1 MKYNNKILEAVN
13 RGIKLAL
20 DDYEDNGDI
29 NQVSSKHDIIRNEN
43 EIKSKIDFW
52 NQFVDLGLPSGTLWS
67 RYNLGVDHN
76 KLSKPEDW
84 YGNYYAWG
92 ETQPKEAYTW
102 DTYQF
107 DKNLIKYNEEDNLT
121 ELQFIDDAATQNMHL
136 HNFKFKMPA
145 KADFE
150 ELLKHATNKWIENY
164 QNIDK
169 LNGILFK
176 GKNGNELF
184 MPAVA
189 CSDSSGEIGMKGR
202 YWSSSL
208 YADNPLRAW
217 YFYLYDEGVRIGDY
231 PRCRGFNVRP
241 VLMK

>member
-13 RGIKLAL
+13 RGIQLAL
-20 DDYEDNGDI
+20 DDIEDNELIGSTSQYNDVI
-29 NQVSSKHDIIRNEN
+29 YAEDV
-43 EIKSKIDFW
+43 IKQKCDLMKEV
-52 NQFVDLGLPSGTLWS
+52 VDLGLPSGTLWCK
-67 RYNLGVDHN
+67 YNLGVN
-76 KLSKPEDW
+76 PNQLSKAEDW

-184 MPAVA
+184 MPAVS
-189 CSDSSGEIGMKGR
+189 CSGSSGEIGMKGR

-208 YADNPLRAW
+208 YADSPVRAW
-217 YFYLYDEGVRIGDY
+217 YFYFYDEGVRIGDY